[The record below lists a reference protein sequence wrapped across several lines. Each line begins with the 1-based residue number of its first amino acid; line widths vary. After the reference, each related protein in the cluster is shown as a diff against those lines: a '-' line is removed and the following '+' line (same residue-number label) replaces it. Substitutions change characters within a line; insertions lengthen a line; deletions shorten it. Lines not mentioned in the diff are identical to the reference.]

1 MYMVL
6 FNYLLASSNWK
17 EVYTMKINYSESKS
31 GNLRDALKG
40 IHSPQLI
47 IMMSNADQFEKHVAE
62 LEELMPGVPSIGCI
76 AMSYCKD
83 VLEKGVSITAF
94 TEGVTVAANVIE
106 EAGSMPV
113 KYIERFEKDAAS
125 VKPGSGNTAV
135 IDFCSGNDAVVLSTI
150 NSVVQKHHMELMGG
164 TGDAGKVSCNG
175 KVYSDAMA
183 YAIIKNNNGRVRAYK
198 ENIYTPRKGIRL
210 LASKTDKSKYYI
222 GELNGQPAKKVYMDL
237 TGVSES
243 GISDQTFKNPFGKM
257 IGDDICI
264 ISLKGVDGNGLCCY
278 RQVNDSDILTLLE
291 ARDISEIVSD
301 TISNIRRDFNRVSAV
316 FSVNCVFRYIV
327 MQNQGIVSDYLGQ
340 MGSLGTHCGFIGY
353 GEHYNGQFINQTM
366 TCVVFE

>member
-1 MYMVL
+1 
-6 FNYLLASSNWK
+6 
-17 EVYTMKINYSESKS
+17 MKINYSESKS
-31 GNLRDALKG
+31 GNLKEALRG
-40 IHSPQLI
+40 IVKPQLI
-47 IMMSNADQFEKHVAE
+47 IMMSNADQFDKNVAE
-62 LEELMPGVPSIGCI
+62 LEDLMPGVPSIGCI

-94 TEGVTVAANVIE
+94 TEGVTAVTNVLE
-106 EAGSMPV
+106 EVSKTPV
-113 KYIERFEKDAAS
+113 KYIERFENDAAS
-125 VKPGSGNTAV
+125 VKPGSSNTAV
-135 IDFCSGNDAVVLSTI
+135 IDLCSGNDAVVLSTI
-150 NSVVQKHHMELMGG
+150 QSVLNRYHMELMGG
-164 TGDAGKVSCNG
+164 TGDAGRVSCNG
-175 KVYSDAMA
+175 KVYTDAMA
-183 YAIIKNNNGRVRAYK
+183 YAIIKNNNGRVKAYK
-198 ENIYTPRKGIRL
+198 ENIYTPRQGVRL
-210 LASKTDKSKYYI
+210 IASRTDKSKYYI
-222 GELNGQPAKKVYMDL
+222 GELNGQPAKRVYMDL

-243 GISDQTFKNPFGKM
+243 GISDQTFKNPLGKM

-264 ISLKGVDGNGLCCY
+264 ISLKGVEGNGLCCY

-301 TISNIRRDFNRVSAV
+301 TISHIRSDFNRVSAV
-316 FSVNCVFRYIV
+316 FSVNCAFRYIV